1 MDGIISGK
9 IEKNPDAIEFKTVKL
24 WQAPNSK
31 SYWFKDTTS
40 FQKSNYVKITAVPD
54 EQDRHSITLFYLPD
68 IAPQTKGYSLW
79 YGGYATDG
87 MNIYYGSVSNGLYL
101 EAGYGYL
108 SRYFETIEIGT
119 LS

>member
-9 IEKNPDAIEFKTVKL
+9 IEKNLNVIEFKTVKL
-24 WQAPNSK
+24 WQIPDSRN
-31 SYWFKDTTS
+31 YWFKDATS
-40 FQKSNYVKITAVPD
+40 FQKSNYVKITTVID
-54 EQDRHSITLFYLPD
+54 ERDRRSITLFYLPD
-68 IAPQTKGYSLW
+68 IAPQTQGYSLW

-87 MNIYYGSVSNGLYL
+87 MNIYYSGADNGLYL